1 MKRCDIPSLG
11 HFFARRICSQTTS
24 KRRARIDPGVA
35 LRTDLPCPP
44 VGSTI
49 PLRDM
54 RNEESM
60 TDIETVLL
68 AVNQTLEVSIHIS
81 VRLDALESLLIEKG
95 VFTEPELRAQIAKL
109 RTNSEEISKALRTME
124 AGRAAS

>member
-1 MKRCDIPSLG
+1 
-11 HFFARRICSQTTS
+11 
-24 KRRARIDPGVA
+24 
-35 LRTDLPCPP
+35 
-44 VGSTI
+44 
-49 PLRDM
+49 
-54 RNEESM
+54 M

-95 VFTEPELRAQIAKL
+95 VFTEPELRAQMAKM
-109 RTNSEEISKALRTME
+109 RTNTEEVSKALRAME

>member
-1 MKRCDIPSLG
+1 
-11 HFFARRICSQTTS
+11 
-24 KRRARIDPGVA
+24 
-35 LRTDLPCPP
+35 
-44 VGSTI
+44 
-49 PLRDM
+49 
-54 RNEESM
+54 M

>member
-1 MKRCDIPSLG
+1 
-11 HFFARRICSQTTS
+11 
-24 KRRARIDPGVA
+24 
-35 LRTDLPCPP
+35 
-44 VGSTI
+44 
-49 PLRDM
+49 M

>member
-1 MKRCDIPSLG
+1 
-11 HFFARRICSQTTS
+11 
-24 KRRARIDPGVA
+24 
-35 LRTDLPCPP
+35 
-44 VGSTI
+44 
-49 PLRDM
+49 M

-60 TDIETVLL
+60 TDNETVLL

>member
-1 MKRCDIPSLG
+1 MPTLQ
-11 HFFARRICSQTTS
+11 FYN
-24 KRRARIDPGVA
+24 
-35 LRTDLPCPP
+35 
-44 VGSTI
+44 

-68 AVNQTLEVSIHIS
+68 AVNQTLEVSIHMS
-81 VRLDALESLLIEKG
+81 LRMDALEALLIEKG
-95 VFTEPELRAQIAKL
+95 VFTEPELRAQMAKM
-109 RTNSEEISKALRTME
+109 RTNSEEVSKALRSME